1 MEWLRDPRSSR
12 RLASPFSPPKVFLG
26 MLETA
31 RGSQVS
37 AIFAVMLKIS
47 TLVSSSR
54 APSAFQDW
62 RLGGVCSWTF
72 VFPLRTQLQDSETVV
87 AEMQGLGCIGR
98 VMRDRKQD
106 ARAPVAQSVSARYL
120 YGSMCAG
127 DAEVVSSILTWS
139 TVLPASLRR
148 FPLSFPSL
156 MCLNLSYRVYSYLP
170 LSNVLTKQ
178 RLCCVA
184 VG

>member
-1 MEWLRDPRSSR
+1 MGSAAELLFFRSGRSCRTRRRWWWRCRD
-12 RLASPFSPPKVFLG
+12 
-26 MLETA
+26 
-31 RGSQVS
+31 
-37 AIFAVMLKIS
+37 
-47 TLVSSSR
+47 
-54 APSAFQDW
+54 
-62 RLGGVCSWTF
+62 
-72 VFPLRTQLQDSETVV
+72 
-87 AEMQGLGCIGR
+87 LGCIGR

-156 MCLNLSYRVYSYLP
+156 MCLNLSNRVYSYLP
-170 LSNVLTKQ
+170 LSTVRTKQ
-178 RLCCVA
+178 RLCCCSGLASVILYFPPCI
-184 VG
+184 VK